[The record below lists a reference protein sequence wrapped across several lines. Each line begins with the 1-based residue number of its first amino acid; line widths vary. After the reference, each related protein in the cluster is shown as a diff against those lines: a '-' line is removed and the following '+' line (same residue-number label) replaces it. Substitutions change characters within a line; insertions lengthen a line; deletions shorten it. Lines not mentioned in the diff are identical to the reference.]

1 MPHSKGLMWMSWNIL
16 HGLSMGICNF
26 MPALEIGMSAG
37 KGGGG
42 AARMLDMLPAL
53 CACASHEGDKTQGG
67 TQEFKRW
74 ATLKRQPTPPVGT
87 LPAVHRACEGVGEI
101 LWNCLGSLLCWCTA
115 GNAAKEESRA
125 QQLLSGSCREQ
136 VKSCTVHTGA
146 GSTQKRGSGVGHHIK
161 EFAFFTSPPH
171 RFIEDPHRE
180 PPQLLA
186 AGGHSQQQ
194 EALAG
199 VAVEIANHCFPF
211 ITAPLE
217 ILGQEQWQ
225 QTCTGHPSSPTFG
238 MPFQPGRS
246 EDLNPPCRGLP
257 VEGRLPCLS
266 CCCPWCSWDARKKT
280 GNLNQ
285 CSETSKS

>member
-1 MPHSKGLMWMSWNIL
+1 MK
-16 HGLSMGICNF
+16 
-26 MPALEIGMSAG
+26 
-37 KGGGG
+37 
-42 AARMLDMLPAL
+42 
-53 CACASHEGDKTQGG
+53 
-67 TQEFKRW
+67 
-74 ATLKRQPTPPVGT
+74 
-87 LPAVHRACEGVGEI
+87 
-101 LWNCLGSLLCWCTA
+101 
-115 GNAAKEESRA
+115 
-125 QQLLSGSCREQ
+125 SG
-136 VKSCTVHTGA
+136 TVHTGA

-266 CCCPWCSWDARKKT
+266 CCCPGVAGMQEKGLVT
-280 GNLNQ
+280 
-285 CSETSKS
+285 